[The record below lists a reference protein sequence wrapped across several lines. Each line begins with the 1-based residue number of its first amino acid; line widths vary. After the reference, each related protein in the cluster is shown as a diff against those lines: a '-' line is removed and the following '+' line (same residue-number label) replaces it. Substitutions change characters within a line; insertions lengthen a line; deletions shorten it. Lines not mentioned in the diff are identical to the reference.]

1 MDLVS
6 KVDNAYAYLFGKM
19 IREYIAGTNGKIENV
34 FELEDVFAKTVWM
47 N

>member
-6 KVDNAYAYLFGKM
+6 KVDNAYAYLFEKM
-19 IREYIAGTNGKIENV
+19 IREYMAGTNGKVENV
-34 FELEDVFAKTVWM
+34 VKLEDVFAKTVWM

>member
-6 KVDNAYAYLFGKM
+6 KVDNAYLFGKM
-19 IREYIAGTNGKIENV
+19 TREYMAGTNGKVENV